1 MTKKYTKLVALI
13 VISLFFG
20 GCQSFY
26 AERTKTLL
34 SPKYK
39 TSNYFIYPDFELLD
53 INHVAVVD
61 FTNTSQEP
69 GVEKQ
74 VQDMFLRELNK
85 VNKFEISPCPY
96 IEQSKN
102 LFTINGRYT
111 KEDLLEIATKYH
123 IDAILMVEI
132 TDYKAY
138 QPLVL
143 GIKIKMVQTITGDD
157 IWIVDELYDS
167 TAAKV
172 STAAKEYYFSY
183 IDNDHTFY
191 KWKIML
197 KSMRHF
203 TQFVCY
209 DIFKTLKNKKIK

>member
-1 MTKKYTKLVALI
+1 MTKKYTNLVALLLLI
-13 VISLFFG
+13 VFLS

-26 AERTKTLL
+26 GQRAKTLV

-39 TSNYFIYPDFELLD
+39 AKNYFIYPDFDSLD

-61 FTNTSQEP
+61 FTNSSTEP
-69 GVEKQ
+69 GIEKN

-96 IEQSKN
+96 IEKSKQ
-102 LFTINGRYT
+102 LFQINGRYT
-111 KEDLLEIATKYH
+111 KEDLLDIAKNYH
-123 IDAILMVEI
+123 IDAVLMVEI
-132 TDYKAY
+132 THYKAY
-138 QPLVL
+138 RPLVL

-157 IWIVDELYDS
+157 IWVVDELYDS
-167 TAAKV
+167 TDYKV
-172 STAAKEYYFSY
+172 SSAAKEFYFKY

-209 DIFKTLKNKKIK
+209 DIFKTLKNKTIK